1 MGTQIVK
8 QPNGKYALWSS
19 VVDDFTLLDADASDI
34 IDSLVDD
41 FRTRTVANVNRVIAE
56 LERGGN
62 PYLQFTKSFDECL
75 AIIKELHG
83 NDCESL
89 RYFIKGVY
97 DV

>member
-19 VVDDFTLLDADASDI
+19 IVDDFTLLDADANDI
-34 IDSLVDD
+34 IESFVDD
-41 FRTRTVANVNRVIAE
+41 FRRRCTADVNRVIAE
-56 LERGGN
+56 LERGGS
-62 PYLQFTKSFDECL
+62 PYHQFTKSFDDCL
-75 AIIKELHG
+75 AIIKEVHG

-89 RYFIKGVY
+89 RYFKGVY